1 MKLRINI
8 MKIYLTAIIKA
19 KSEYRDEVA
28 AVLQNMVQ
36 QTRKEEACEL
46 YSLHQGIEDKNVFS
60 FYEIWKSEEGLEVH
74 NQQPY
79 IKAFGDIVA
88 EKLQESPTILKTTLI

>member
-1 MKLRINI
+1 

-19 KSEYRDEVA
+19 KAESRDEVLS
-28 AVLQNMVQ
+28 VLQNMVE

-46 YSLHQGIEDKNVFS
+46 YTLHQGIDDKNLFT
-60 FYEIWKSEEGLEVH
+60 FYEIWKSKEGLDAH

-79 IKAFGDIVA
+79 IKAFGQLAA
-88 EKLQESPTILKTTLI
+88 EKLQEPPIVLLTTLL